1 MKLYEKFEKEFSE
14 MLNLVEVQTGI
25 SERLRVKDFIEKEI
39 ITELINDIQS
49 NPDTNKDWDKYSFKL
64 WIESKQR
71 QLRKK
76 WL

>member
-49 NPDTNKDWDKYSFKL
+49 NPDTNKDWDKYS
-64 WIESKQR
+64 
-71 QLRKK
+71 
-76 WL
+76 